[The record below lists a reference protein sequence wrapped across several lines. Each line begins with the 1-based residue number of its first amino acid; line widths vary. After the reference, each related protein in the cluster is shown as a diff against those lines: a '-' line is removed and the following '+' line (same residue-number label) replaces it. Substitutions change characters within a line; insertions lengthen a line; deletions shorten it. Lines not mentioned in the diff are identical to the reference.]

1 MFPSTKIYSKSI
13 RRFLHLVVGRRTQP
27 LGWIGLV
34 ASHSLKDCRICWRGF
49 LVIFSYRWYGM
60 TQVASAPVSA
70 LISTSFQSCMGW
82 LCIEQFVEIM
92 LGSDTIVLISYLL
105 HQLLNRWPPPPP
117 PMWSLFF
124 LQVSETN
131 VTTVDSTHISPRRS
145 QSNPPPFL
153 VKWNPG
159 FDRHI
164 CVRLQSSV
172 EKWSQKVSL
181 LSFLIFL
188 LVVNKI
194 SGESRLWAK
203 ERARFYFSR
212 PAVLRSLISSFS
224 AK

>member
-1 MFPSTKIYSKSI
+1 MI
-13 RRFLHLVVGRRTQP
+13 RNDSGCLCTCVCFDFNFLSEL
-27 LGWIGLV
+27 
-34 ASHSLKDCRICWRGF
+34 
-49 LVIFSYRWYGM
+49 YGM
-60 TQVASAPVSA
+60 A
-70 LISTSFQSCMGW
+70 LHWAVCWNNARFWHHS
-82 LCIEQFVEIM
+82 
-92 LGSDTIVLISYLL
+92 SYLL
-105 HQLLNRWPPPPP
+105 PSPSITESLTSPPPPP

-181 LSFLIFL
+181 LSFLIVL